1 MVPPKRHLKA
11 VDEDSVV
18 LDPWEQRFRLL
29 AGNVRALISLH
40 DAAGSF
46 IYASP
51 LLSELTGVPR
61 DTLLGSPIQALIH
74 PEDCDR
80 VMSVHRAWVR
90 GPGAKTVEYRV
101 LASGG
106 GWCPV
111 ETTFVAGDGAEVQ
124 WVTRRLDVVGAEPQT
139 TAEIDPAT
147 GLPTRFSLLDRLA
160 WALHPAGSG
169 AAAVIVIKLDGMERL
184 VEDRGRP
191 ATSLV
196 LRELGRHITSVLRP
210 LDLVGQLDDE
220 RLAAVCAGVDEE
232 TTVVR
237 IADRIREVAGRPL
250 GAGGLP
256 LIPSV
261 GATCSA
267 AGPAPPRSTASGRSR
282 GRRYRERPRRRRDS
296 ARLAAPHPVNRHS
309 LSPRARRAAND
320 PTLLGGPRQE
330 AL

>member
-1 MVPPKRHLKA
+1 MVPPKRHLQA
-11 VDEDSVV
+11 VDDDALAV
-18 LDPWEQRFRLL
+18 DPWEQRFRLL
-29 AGNVRALISLH
+29 AGNVRALISIH

-46 IYASP
+46 IYVSP

-61 DTLLGSPIQALIH
+61 ETLLGSPIQALIH

-80 VMSVHRAWVR
+80 VMSVHRGWVR

-139 TAEIDPAT
+139 TSEIDPAT
-147 GLPTRFSLLDRLA
+147 GLPTRFSVLDRLA
-160 WALHPAGSG
+160 WALHPAGPG
-169 AAAVIVIKLDGMERL
+169 TAAVIVIRLDGMERL

-220 RLAAVCAGVDEE
+220 RLAVVCAGVDEE

-237 IADRIREVAGRPL
+237 IAERIRD
-250 GAGGLP
+250 GG
-256 LIPSV
+256 PSPDR
-261 GATCSA
+261 GGWPP
-267 AGPAPPRSTASGRSR
+267 AGPERGRNLLCLWAAPPRRTAPGRAR
-282 GRRYRERPRRRRDS
+282 GR
-296 ARLAAPHPVNRHS
+296 
-309 LSPRARRAAND
+309 
-320 PTLLGGPRQE
+320 
-330 AL
+330 

>member
-1 MVPPKRHLKA
+1 MVPPKRHLQA
-11 VDEDSVV
+11 VDDDSIA

-46 IYASP
+46 MYASP

-74 PEDCDR
+74 PEDCER

-160 WALHPAGSG
+160 WALHPAGPG
-169 AAAVIVIKLDGMERL
+169 AAAVIVIRLDGMERL

-220 RLAAVCAGVDEE
+220 RLAAVCAGVHEE

-237 IADRIREVAGRPL
+237 IAERICEVAGRPL

-261 GATCSA
+261 GATCSGAGVRRPA
-267 AGPAPPRSTASGRSR
+267 ALLQAALEAADAVSLR
-282 GRRYRERPRRRRDS
+282 G
-296 ARLAAPHPVNRHS
+296 
-309 LSPRARRAAND
+309 
-320 PTLLGGPRQE
+320 GGAIE
-330 AL
+330 LV

>member
-1 MVPPKRHLKA
+1 M
-11 VDEDSVV
+11 
-18 LDPWEQRFRLL
+18 L
-29 AGNVRALISLH
+29 AGSVRALISLH

-46 IYASP
+46 LYASSP
-51 LLSELTGVPR
+51 LSELTGVPR

-74 PEDCDR
+74 PEDGER
-80 VMSVHRAWVR
+80 VMSVHRAWMR
-90 GPGAKTVEYRV
+90 GPGAETVEYRL

-111 ETTFVAGDGAEVQ
+111 ETTFVEGDGAEVQ
-124 WVTRRLDVVGAEPQT
+124 WITRRLDVVGAEPQT
-139 TAEIDPAT
+139 SAEIDPAT

-160 WALHPAGSG
+160 WALHPAGCG
-169 AAAVIVIKLDGMERL
+169 AAAIIVVRLDGMERL

-210 LDLVGQLDDE
+210 LDLVGQLDDD
-220 RLAAVCAGVDEE
+220 RLAAVCAGVHEQ

-237 IADRIREVAGRPL
+237 VAERIRDVAGRPL

-261 GATCSA
+261 GAACSVSGQRRPA
-267 AGPAPPRSTASGRSR
+267 ALLQAALEAAESV
-282 GRRYRERPRRRRDS
+282 S
-296 ARLAAPHPVNRHS
+296 AR
-309 LSPRARRAAND
+309 
-320 PTLLGGPRQE
+320 GGGEIQ
-330 AL
+330 LV